1 MENRTNLPSSGT
13 YPNEGAPPADHTSG
27 SKMSGLAVASL
38 IFGLTGC
45 LSIGGVILG
54 ISALREIK
62 RDGSRGRG
70 LAITGIVL
78 GGLINGAAAILI
90 ILSFVFGS

>member
-1 MENRTNLPSSGT
+1 
-13 YPNEGAPPADHTSG
+13 
-27 SKMSGLAVASL
+27 MSGLAVASL